1 MVASLPV
8 KAAAPPAPSGI
19 VFDRLDVAHDAR
31 AVHAAGVAA
40 FAQSPDYQPSEF
52 EGFRDEHLDVPDLD
66 PALSRVARR
75 GDAVA
80 GFILCRRWE
89 GGIGYVDL
97 LAVAQPERGQG
108 LGAALLSAAF
118 GGFADIGL
126 REAQLEVASD
136 NPRALRIYERAGMV
150 PLQQLDVF
158 EKPAAS
164 QR

>member
-8 KAAAPPAPSGI
+8 DAAAPRAPSGI

-31 AVHAAGVAA
+31 AVHAAVVAA

-52 EGFRDEHLDVPDLD
+52 EAFRDEHLDVPDLD

-75 GDAVA
+75 GDALA

-89 GGIGYVDL
+89 GGIGHVDL

-118 GGFADIGL
+118 AGFADIGL